1 MFYLGERAANLV
13 THCLEG
19 LVTSGMGSRIADFSA
34 YPQISIASCRGQNNV
49 NFLAHTDQKS
59 KRRLGGGVAQRTDA
73 KISKYHHGNL
83 REALIGNAVKI
94 LEEEGI
100 EALTLR
106 RVARASGVSQA
117 APYSHFSDKRALITA
132 VCAQGTKW
140 LGEFMA
146 REAADKSGTDYL
158 AGLAVGHI
166 RFALGH
172 PALFRLMSTTDISE
186 SISDVGEAP
195 EILIEG
201 YLLMANALAATPLD
215 HFGKGPSGLDIPIA
229 WAQVYGLSNLLIEG
243 RIVPENYGFKD
254 LDSFVVAVLNRF
266 LSNT

>member
-1 MFYLGERAANLV
+1 MVQQTE
-13 THCLEG
+13 
-19 LVTSGMGSRIADFSA
+19 
-34 YPQISIASCRGQNNV
+34 
-49 NFLAHTDQKS
+49 
-59 KRRLGGGVAQRTDA
+59 A
-73 KISKYHHGNL
+73 KIPKYHHGNL

-117 APYSHFSDKRALITA
+117 APYSHFSDKRATITA

-140 LGEFMA
+140 LGESMV

-166 RFALGH
+166 RFALKH

-201 YLLMANALAATPLD
+201 YLLMATALAATPLD
-215 HFGKGPSGLDIPIA
+215 HFGKGLSGLDIPIA

-243 RIVPENYGFKD
+243 KIIHKTMAFRI
-254 LDSFVVAVLNRF
+254 
-266 LSNT
+266 

>member
-1 MFYLGERAANLV
+1 MVQQTE
-13 THCLEG
+13 
-19 LVTSGMGSRIADFSA
+19 
-34 YPQISIASCRGQNNV
+34 
-49 NFLAHTDQKS
+49 
-59 KRRLGGGVAQRTDA
+59 A
-73 KISKYHHGNL
+73 KIPKYHHGNL

-140 LGEFMA
+140 LGEFMV

-166 RFALGH
+166 RFALKH

-201 YLLMANALAATPLD
+201 YLLMATALAATPLD
-215 HFGKGPSGLDIPIA
+215 HFGKGLSGLDVPIA

-243 RIVPENYGFKD
+243 RIVPQNYGFKD
-254 LDSFVVAVLNRF
+254 LDSFVVAVVNRF
-266 LSNT
+266 LSNTRTNIEAVDFN